1 LLQTLL
7 ISKTCLTPQRWHPSL
22 PIIGDMSWNPLK
34 NSQMDPMGLGGA
46 YITQTFSY
54 VLIGYFG
61 ILHTWIGHF
70 NWTLASF
77 LLSKAIRC
85 PSYIKTSLIA
95 NPFASMCTSKSFTKF
110 GNRST
115 SADNNFPYKRL
126 NTLYCLPFHS
136 NEPFFLKRSMSGLAN
151 AKNSFVK
158 LM

>member
-1 LLQTLL
+1 LL
-7 ISKTCLTPQRWHPSL
+7 ISKTCLTPQRWHPSP

-46 YITQTFSY
+46 YIAQTFSY

-70 NWTLASF
+70 SWALASF

-85 PSYIKTSLIA
+85 PYIKTSLIA

-115 SADNNFPYKRL
+115 NADN
-126 NTLYCLPFHS
+126 TLLFALPFEWALFPQEV
-136 NEPFFLKRSMSGLAN
+136 NEWSC
-151 AKNSFVK
+151 
-158 LM
+158 